1 MKLEAGMYVRTNE
14 GYIGKIKWCCC
25 TNEKLNIWAF
35 SLDTVEQTLFSDSS
49 LTKEPSFNP
58 IDLIEVGDY
67 VNGYKVS
74 FKGNDYKPFIQC
86 DYRVQEGTTNHYKFY
101 EETIYSIVTKEQFNT
116 MKYEVSK

>member
-58 IDLIEVGDY
+58 IDLIEDGDY
-67 VNGYKVS
+67 ANGLKVIDIVE
-74 FKGNDYKPFIQC
+74 NDIYIS
-86 DYRVQEGTTNHYKFY
+86 DYYAESYIGIVKVKD
-101 EETIYSIVTKEQFNT
+101 IKSIVTKELFNA
-116 MKYEVSK
+116 MKYEVSKC